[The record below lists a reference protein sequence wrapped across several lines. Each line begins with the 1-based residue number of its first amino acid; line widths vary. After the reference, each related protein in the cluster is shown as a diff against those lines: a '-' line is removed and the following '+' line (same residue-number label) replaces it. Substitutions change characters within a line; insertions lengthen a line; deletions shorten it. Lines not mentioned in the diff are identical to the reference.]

1 MALALALNTLI
12 LVQFFTLAAASQSSE
27 GSWLDI
33 TNASSS
39 EGNVINCTWGILCR
53 KGFQRPP
60 GETGEEFCESGFE
73 CLPTASQKIPQEPET
88 AAASETPSS
97 VPSIEPNVT
106 GASNSSKP
114 SSLRG
119 MHIGGGHIGGFG
131 HPGFHPAVHPR
142 PFRPYHPIHPYH
154 PWRPYRPYVRPYWR
168 YPRVWGS
175 AITCPCGVYCRWGYH
190 YAGGL
195 RVCNGVLLC
204 TPCV

>member
-1 MALALALNTLI
+1 MLS
-12 LVQFFTLAAASQSSE
+12 AASQSSE

-53 KGFQRPP
+53 NGFQRPP

-73 CLPTASQKIPQEPET
+73 CLPTASQKIPREPET
-88 AAASETPSS
+88 AAAATEALANASETSPPLTFS
-97 VPSIEPNVT
+97 EPNVT
-106 GASNSSKP
+106 AADNSSSKP

-119 MHIGGGHIGGFG
+119 MHIGGGHIGHIGGFG

-142 PFRPYHPIHPYH
+142 PFRPYHPIRPYYH

-168 YPRVWGS
+168 YPAWGS

-190 YAGGL
+190 YAGGR

>member
-1 MALALALNTLI
+1 MLS
-12 LVQFFTLAAASQSSE
+12 AASQSSE

-53 KGFQRPP
+53 NGFQRPP

-73 CLPTASQKIPQEPET
+73 CLPTASQKIPREPET
-88 AAASETPSS
+88 AAAATEALAKASETSPPLTFS
-97 VPSIEPNVT
+97 EPNVT
-106 GASNSSKP
+106 AADNSSSKP

-119 MHIGGGHIGGFG
+119 MHIGGGHIGHIGGFG

-142 PFRPYHPIHPYH
+142 PFRPYHPIRPYYH

-175 AITCPCGVYCRWGYH
+175 AITCPCGVYCRWRYH
-190 YAGGL
+190 YAGGR